1 MQLLVL
7 SILSVLLLFA
17 DYRFQQMAQV
27 RSVLGSMTA
36 PIQIVADVPSKVWRW
51 VDRMSTD
58 YEQLH
63 KENRELKAQAI
74 ILQREVQKMASL
86 SAEYIRLRELLNGS
100 ELIDETV
107 MVAEVIGVDPDPFTH
122 ELLMNKGYRDRVRV
136 GQTLLDAY
144 GVMGQ
149 VISTD
154 RFSSRVLLLSDARH
168 AIPVQ
173 VNRNGLR
180 SIAAGKGRFDEL
192 ELLNLHDTE
201 DVVVGDLLVSSGL
214 GGRFPFGYPVAV
226 VTKVKHDPGEPF
238 AEVLARPSAQL
249 TRSRQVMLV
258 LSPQPETQR
267 AADTEET
274 D

>member
-1 MQLLVL
+1 
-7 SILSVLLLFA
+7 
-17 DYRFQQMAQV
+17 
-27 RSVLGSMTA
+27 
-36 PIQIVADVPSKVWRW
+36 
-51 VDRMSTD
+51 MSTD
-58 YEQLH
+58 YDQLH
-63 KENRELKAQAI
+63 KENRELKAQAL

-86 SAEYIRLRELLNGS
+86 SADYIRLRELLNGS

-122 ELLMNKGYRDRVRV
+122 ELLINKGFRDGVQV

-149 VISTD
+149 VTSVD

-173 VNRNGLR
+173 VNRNGVR
-180 SIAAGKGRFDEL
+180 SIAVGKGSFTEL
-192 ELLNLHDTE
+192 ELLNLPDTE

-214 GGRFPFGYPVAV
+214 GDRFPFGYPVAV
-226 VTKVKHDPGEPF
+226 VIKVKHDPGEPF
-238 AEVLARPSAQL
+238 AQVLVRPSAQL

-258 LSPQPETQR
+258 LSP
-267 AADTEET
+267 AEET
-274 D
+274 EQIKESRGVD